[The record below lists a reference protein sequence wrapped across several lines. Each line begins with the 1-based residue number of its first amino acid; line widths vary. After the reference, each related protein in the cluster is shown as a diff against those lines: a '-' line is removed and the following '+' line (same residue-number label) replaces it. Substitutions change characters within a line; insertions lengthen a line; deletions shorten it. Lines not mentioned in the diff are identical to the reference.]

1 MFLLHIP
8 LWISLQ
14 RWKIRLVQLNDPEY
28 LDFYTPPR
36 DVAGYLWLL
45 FPVGKLVLCLWP
57 TQIFCCVPHLMITL
71 ETKLEFG
78 IEACQDVHCFL
89 SRRSFCPLSLPCTCW
104 STQRILVLL
113 EQLEDLSDSREK
125 YCVVTDQDDSLSPLL
140 SPAISCDPGPSLYL
154 LTESCHSPSQ
164 SCRHGTCKTGT
175 IILHLPKLFVFYSL
189 LSISSYPCPKLPISL
204 LLSTLRSDVSQQ
216 VMPIKQILTLPHERF
231 MNLPRPHQHSLGSAI
246 TNLCLTV
253 AITPHLVLLNH
264 VTTLKSIPRSDY
276 GPRGADQGWLWGHGC
291 VHSPCTRWNTKLRF
305 FTFTGDTKK
314 MSHLTRQAS
323 RPSSAGS
330 SLGSLSWLYI
340 PRRSQWALN
349 ADPNNKMF
357 QRDKENPCLL
367 QRKQKNRH
375 RVGERQLTCEKKYHI
390 LCLGV

>member
-1 MFLLHIP
+1 MP
-8 LWISLQ
+8 GC
-14 RWKIRLVQLNDPEY
+14 P
-28 LDFYTPPR
+28 
-36 DVAGYLWLL
+36 LL
-45 FPVGKLVLCLWP
+45 FV
-57 TQIFCCVPHLMITL
+57 
-71 ETKLEFG
+71 
-78 IEACQDVHCFL
+78 L

-125 YCVVTDQDDSLSPLL
+125 YCVVTEQDDSLSPLL

-276 GPRGADQGWLWGHGC
+276 GPRGADQGWL
-291 VHSPCTRWNTKLRF
+291 
-305 FTFTGDTKK
+305 
-314 MSHLTRQAS
+314 
-323 RPSSAGS
+323 
-330 SLGSLSWLYI
+330 
-340 PRRSQWALN
+340 
-349 ADPNNKMF
+349 
-357 QRDKENPCLL
+357 
-367 QRKQKNRH
+367 
-375 RVGERQLTCEKKYHI
+375 
-390 LCLGV
+390 